1 MKFQPIEELTP
12 QQVKNQIHELEK
24 EKGISG
30 NKRTRLRNRGKK
42 K

>member
-1 MKFQPIEELTP
+1 MKFQPIEELSP
-12 QQVKNQIHELEK
+12 QQVINKIHELEK

-30 NKRTRLRNRGKK
+30 NKRTQFRKRGKK